1 MSSKLVASGFTFFF
15 LRGGS
20 IGGLLVPCLHFSE
33 DGDSGL
39 WLACDMNLLCLGQFA
54 GAFSLPGVACL
65 SSAVCTFYI

>member
-1 MSSKLVASGFTFFF
+1 MSSKLVASGFTFF

-39 WLACDMNLLCLGQFA
+39 WLTCDMNLLL
-54 GAFSLPGVACL
+54 
-65 SSAVCTFYI
+65 